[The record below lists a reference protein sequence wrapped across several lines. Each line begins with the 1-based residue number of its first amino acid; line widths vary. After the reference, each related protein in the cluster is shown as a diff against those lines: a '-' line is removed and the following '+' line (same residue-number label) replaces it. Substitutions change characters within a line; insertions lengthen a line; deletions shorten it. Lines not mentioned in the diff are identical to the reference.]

1 MVPLQRGVYG
11 NIRPCEQRGAVRGC
25 AGLGTAGRNSE
36 TSNEK
41 PQPPEVAL
49 MVTKFADDTF
59 NAPVLTNKL
68 SSILKGVRAE
78 HARQHDFGN
87 YQPTFTLS

>member
-1 MVPLQRGVYG
+1 MVPLQRGVRG
-11 NIRPCEQRGAVRGC
+11 SIRPCEPGGAVRGC

-59 NAPVLTNKL
+59 NAPVLTNKYHQ
-68 SSILKGVRAE
+68 S
-78 HARQHDFGN
+78 
-87 YQPTFTLS
+87 